1 MLLLSAPRRARWLGR
16 LLKGLPGF
24 LAFLQSSNDNP
35 LGTDDYQ
42 KPGSFPSFLNFIGES
57 LLAFPMSH
65 IPPYFRWAFRYSLLA
80 FRAAAANPNPALRNF
95 PTSSANDAA
104 CFACFVLLISVFSRV
119 PFLIARTWACSRL
132 SSDSISAR
140 LFFILQIVS
149 NSHYQRPVDCSVLE
163 EVAEKIQAY
172 CHHNHLLLL
181 DPFHDPGNC
190 KLFQSSF
197 PVGHMSAL
205 SEGEDCLHRLAREML
220 RSVSNISLQNLENSQ
235 MPELFACRR
244 MHL

>member
-57 LLAFPMSH
+57 LFAFPMSH
-65 IPPYFRWAFRYSLLA
+65 IPPYFRW
-80 FRAAAANPNPALRNF
+80 
-95 PTSSANDAA
+95 
-104 CFACFVLLISVFSRV
+104 V
-119 PFLIARTWACSRL
+119 
-132 SSDSISAR
+132 SAR
-140 LFFILQIVS
+140 LFFILQIAS

-172 CHHNHLLLL
+172 CRHNRLLLL

-205 SEGEDCLHRLAREML
+205 SEGEDCLHRLARGNVK
-220 RSVSNISLQNLENSQ
+220 SVLNISLQVLKTHKCPNCSLVGECIFDEASAD
-235 MPELFACRR
+235 LHACRGCGFR
-244 MHL
+244 WRVLAGEIEAIG